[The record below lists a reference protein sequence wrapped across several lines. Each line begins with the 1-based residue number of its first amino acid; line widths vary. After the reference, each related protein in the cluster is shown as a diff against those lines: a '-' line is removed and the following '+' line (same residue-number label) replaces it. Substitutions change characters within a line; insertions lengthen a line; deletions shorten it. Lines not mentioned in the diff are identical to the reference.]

1 MQYISAHL
9 FASVALSSRN
19 FDTNLI
25 LPYLDMGEFWTCYF
39 RGIFL
44 AGFRKNKGYNAKR
57 GRVDEKGKGGL
68 ALSCFSSKIERLVIL
83 YMRKA
88 VKLL

>member
-9 FASVALSSRN
+9 FASVTLSRRY
-19 FDTNLI
+19 FGTNLI

-57 GRVDEKGKGGL
+57 GRVDEKGKGGVAPEL
-68 ALSCFSSKIERLVIL
+68 FFKQN
-83 YMRKA
+83 
-88 VKLL
+88 

>member
-9 FASVALSSRN
+9 FASVTLSRRY
-19 FDTNLI
+19 FGTNLI

-44 AGFRKNKGYNAKR
+44 AGFRKNKGYNAKPS
-57 GRVDEKGKGGL
+57 GEMNMAKAGL
-68 ALSCFSSKIERLVIL
+68 PPELFFKQN
-83 YMRKA
+83 
-88 VKLL
+88 